1 MNGFAPSKRILD
13 EDGQHHFVFLLLTKK
28 NWLLRN
34 CPFPVKTIKR
44 ITCTCDRYGFF
55 QVDKSTVDTWESSLF
70 SLPIS
75 PDISGVARLPMTGVA
90 ERSKVKSKVL
100 PGRSFLIIIASADQE
115 LSCTVHTELAG
126 RAGGVSKCDEWDT
139 AIFNMSSD
147 SFHRLPQ
154 KGQGKNSSNMCNNI
168 AHHTIM
174 AGSPSGQDEA
184 KTMIWLAPRT
194 DKMGISC
201 PPWIACFDQEENILF
216 RP

>member
-1 MNGFAPSKRILD
+1 MWIIWTVLPHPKGYWMKTDSSTSCFFS
-13 EDGQHHFVFLLLTKK
+13 EQKK

-34 CPFPVKTIKR
+34 CPFPVKTVKR

-147 SFHRLPQ
+147 SFHRLP
-154 KGQGKNSSNMCNNI
+154 
-168 AHHTIM
+168 
-174 AGSPSGQDEA
+174 
-184 KTMIWLAPRT
+184 
-194 DKMGISC
+194 
-201 PPWIACFDQEENILF
+201 
-216 RP
+216 